1 LRSFAFICGLK
12 FSLVFDFLLRE
23 NLVLGRRKN
32 KGRNVSGVLLLDKP
46 QGCSSNHI
54 LQKVK
59 RLFGAAKAGHTGSLD
74 PLATGMLPVCFG
86 EATKISAFLLDSDKS
101 YHLKCQLG
109 VSTTTGDA
117 EGEVTETLDASSI
130 AEQDVLAVLPEFI
143 GEIQQIPPMYSAL
156 KHNGERLYKLARQ
169 GIEVERKARTVTI
182 YDIEFISLSVDEQQR
197 VILELEVDCSKG
209 TYVRTLVEDIS
220 KKINSCSHIT
230 ALRRLS
236 VGPYDGDM
244 LTIEQLTELAEQGTE
259 ALDACLQ
266 PIDSGVAD
274 WPDVHLGS
282 DAAFYVK
289 QGQAVMVPH
298 APTQGWVRIY
308 DQSHF
313 LGLGEI
319 QDDGL
324 IAPRR
329 MIRAV

>member
-1 LRSFAFICGLK
+1 M
-12 FSLVFDFLLRE
+12 
-23 NLVLGRRKN
+23 GRRKN

-46 QGCSSNHI
+46 RGCSSNHI

-86 EATKISAFLLDSDKS
+86 EATKISAFLLDSDKR
-101 YHLKCQLG
+101 YHLRCQLG

-117 EGEVTETLDASSI
+117 EGEVTETQDVSSI
-130 AEQDVLAVLPEFI
+130 TEQDVRAILPEFI
-143 GEIQQIPPMYSAL
+143 GEIEQIPPMYSAL

-169 GIEVERKARTVTI
+169 GIVVERKARTVTI
-182 YDIEFISLSVDEQQR
+182 YDIGYISLSTDEQQR
-197 VILELEVDCSKG
+197 LILELEVSCSKG
-209 TYVRTLVEDIS
+209 TYVRTLAEDIA
-220 KKINSCSHIT
+220 KKLHCGAHIT

-236 VGPYDGDM
+236 VGPYSGEM
-244 LTIEQLTELAEQGTE
+244 ITIEQLTVLSEEGYE

-266 PIDSGVAD
+266 SIDSGVAD

-282 DAAFYVK
+282 DAAFYVR
-289 QGQAVMVPH
+289 QGQPVLVPH

-319 QDDGL
+319 QDDGMV
-324 IAPRR
+324 APRR
-329 MIRAV
+329 MIKQCA

>member
-1 LRSFAFICGLK
+1 M
-12 FSLVFDFLLRE
+12 
-23 NLVLGRRKN
+23 GRRKN

-59 RLFGAAKAGHTGSLD
+59 HLFGAAKAGHTGSLD
-74 PLATGMLPVCFG
+74 PLATGMLPVCLG
-86 EATKISAFLLDSDKS
+86 EATKISAFLLDSDKR
-101 YHLKCQLG
+101 YHLQCQLG

-117 EGEVTETLDASSI
+117 EGEVLETQDVSSI
-130 AEQDVLAVLPEFI
+130 TEQDVKAVLPEFI
-143 GEIQQIPPMYSAL
+143 GKIEQIPPMYSAL

-169 GIEVERKARTVTI
+169 GIEVERKARSVTI
-182 YDIEFISLSVDEQQR
+182 YDIEFISLRTDDQQR
-197 VILELEVDCSKG
+197 LILELEVACSKG
-209 TYVRTLVEDIS
+209 TYVRTLAEDIA
-220 KKINSCSHIT
+220 KKLHCGAHIT

-236 VGPYDGDM
+236 VGPYDGEM
-244 LTIEQLTELAEQGTE
+244 LTIEQLVELAAQGE
-259 ALDACLQ
+259 EKLDSCLQ

-282 DAAFYVK
+282 DAAFYVQ

-308 DQSHF
+308 DHSHF

-324 IAPRR
+324 VAPRR
-329 MIRAV
+329 MIKQCA

>member
-1 LRSFAFICGLK
+1 M
-12 FSLVFDFLLRE
+12 
-23 NLVLGRRKN
+23 GRRKN

-86 EATKISAFLLDSDKS
+86 EATKISAFLLDSDKT

-109 VSTTTGDA
+109 VCTTTGDA
-117 EGEVTETLDASSI
+117 EGEVIETLDTSAI
-130 AEQDVLAVLPEFI
+130 TEQAVEAVLPAFI
-143 GEIQQIPPMYSAL
+143 GDIDQVPPMYSAL

-182 YDIEFISLSVDEQQR
+182 YDIDFISLSTDAQDR
-197 VILELEVDCSKG
+197 LILELEVSCSKG
-209 TYVRTLVEDIS
+209 TYVRTLVEDIA
-220 KKINSCSHIT
+220 KKLDSCAHIT
-230 ALRRLS
+230 ELRRLS

-244 LTIEQLTELAEQGTE
+244 LTIDQLTELAEQGEE
-259 ALDACLQ
+259 ALDASLQ
-266 PIDSGVAD
+266 SIDSGVAD
-274 WPDVHLGS
+274 WPDVHLS
-282 DAAFYVK
+282 ADAAFYVQ
-289 QGQAVMVPH
+289 QGQPVMVPQ
-298 APTQGWVRIY
+298 APTHGWVRIY

-319 QDDGL
+319 QDDGM

-329 MIRAV
+329 MIKQCA

>member
-1 LRSFAFICGLK
+1 
-12 FSLVFDFLLRE
+12 
-23 NLVLGRRKN
+23 LGRRKN

-46 QGCSSNHI
+46 PGSSSNHA

-86 EATKISAFLLDSDKS
+86 EATKISAFLLEADKT
-101 YHLKCQLG
+101 YRLKCQLG

-117 EGEVTETLDASSI
+117 EGEVVETHDVSSLTE
-130 AEQDVLAVLPEFI
+130 AEVKAVLPEFM
-143 GEIQQIPPMYSAL
+143 GEIEQIPPMYSAL

-169 GIEVERKARTVTI
+169 GIEVERKARRVTI
-182 YDIEFISLSVDEQQR
+182 YGIEFLSFAREDQPGSDQQR
-197 VILELEVDCSKG
+197 TILGLEVSCSKG
-209 TYVRTLVEDIS
+209 TYVRTLVEDIA
-220 KKINSCSHIT
+220 KKLNCGAHIT

-236 VGPYDGDM
+236 VGPYNGEM
-244 LTIEQLTELAEQGTE
+244 LTIEQLTELAEQGDA
-259 ALDACLQ
+259 ALDECLQ
-266 PIDSGVAD
+266 PIDSGVSH

-282 DAAFYVK
+282 DAAFYVR

-308 DQSHF
+308 DQDQF

-319 QDDGL
+319 QDDGMV
-324 IAPRR
+324 APRR
-329 MIRAV
+329 MIKQCA

>member
-1 LRSFAFICGLK
+1 M
-12 FSLVFDFLLRE
+12 
-23 NLVLGRRKN
+23 GRRKN
-32 KGRNVSGVLLLDKP
+32 KGRNISGVLLLDKP

-74 PLATGMLPVCFG
+74 PLATGMLPVCLG

-117 EGEVTETLDASSI
+117 EGDIVETLDASSI
-130 AEQDVLAVLPEFI
+130 TEQDVLAVLPEFI
-143 GEIQQIPPMYSAL
+143 GEIEQVPPMYSAL

-169 GIEVERKARTVTI
+169 GIEVERKSRKVTI
-182 YDIEFISLSVDEQQR
+182 YDIEFKSLVLDDIASDGKI
-197 VILELEVDCSKG
+197 ILELVVKCSKG
-209 TYVRTLVEDIS
+209 TYVRTLAEDIA
-220 KKINSCSHIT
+220 KKLNSCAHIT
-230 ALRRLS
+230 FLRRLS

-244 LTIEQLTELAEQGTE
+244 ITIDQLIELAEQGTD

-274 WPDVHLGS
+274 WPDVKLGA
-282 DAAFYVK
+282 DAAFYVR
-289 QGQAVMVPH
+289 QGQPVMVPH
-298 APTQGWVRIY
+298 APTEGWVRIY
-308 DQSHF
+308 DQNDF

-329 MIRAV
+329 MIREI

>member
-1 LRSFAFICGLK
+1 M
-12 FSLVFDFLLRE
+12 
-23 NLVLGRRKN
+23 GRRKN

-59 RLFGAAKAGHTGSLD
+59 RLFAAAKAGHTGSLD

-86 EATKISAFLLDSDKS
+86 EATKISAFLLDSDKR

-117 EGEVTETLDASSI
+117 EGEVTETQDVSSI
-130 AEQDVLAVLPEFI
+130 TEQDVRAVLPEFI
-143 GEIQQIPPMYSAL
+143 GEIEQIPPMYSAL
-156 KHNGERLYKLARQ
+156 KHNGERLYNLARQ
-169 GIEVERKARTVTI
+169 GIEVERKARSVTI
-182 YDIEFISLSVDEQQR
+182 YDIEYISLSTDEQQR
-197 VILELEVDCSKG
+197 LILELEVACSKG
-209 TYVRTLVEDIS
+209 TYVRTLAEDIA
-220 KKINSCSHIT
+220 KKLHCGAHIT

-236 VGPYDGDM
+236 VGPYSGEM
-244 LTIEQLTELAEQGTE
+244 LTIEQLIALSEEGFE

-282 DAAFYVK
+282 DAAFYVR
-289 QGQAVMVPH
+289 QGQPVLVPH

-319 QDDGL
+319 QDDGMV
-324 IAPRR
+324 APRR

>member
-1 LRSFAFICGLK
+1 
-12 FSLVFDFLLRE
+12 V
-23 NLVLGRRKN
+23 GRRKN

-59 RLFGAAKAGHTGSLD
+59 HLFGAAKAGHTGSLD
-74 PLATGMLPVCFG
+74 PLATGMLPVCLG
-86 EATKISAFLLDSDKS
+86 EATKISAFLLDSDKR
-101 YHLKCQLG
+101 YHLQCQLG

-117 EGEVTETLDASSI
+117 EGEVLETQDVSSI
-130 AEQDVLAVLPEFI
+130 TEQDVKAVLPEFI

-169 GIEVERKARTVTI
+169 GIEVERKARSVTI
-182 YDIEFISLSVDEQQR
+182 YDIEFISLRTDDQQR
-197 VILELEVDCSKG
+197 LILELEVACSKG
-209 TYVRTLVEDIS
+209 TYVRTLAEDIA
-220 KKINSCSHIT
+220 KKLHCGAHIT

-236 VGPYDGDM
+236 VGPYDGEM
-244 LTIEQLTELAEQGTE
+244 LTIEQLTELAAQGE
-259 ALDACLQ
+259 EKLDSCLQ

-282 DAAFYVK
+282 DAAFYVQ

-308 DQSHF
+308 DHSHF

-324 IAPRR
+324 VAPRR
-329 MIRAV
+329 MIKQCA

>member
-1 LRSFAFICGLK
+1 M
-12 FSLVFDFLLRE
+12 
-23 NLVLGRRKN
+23 GRRKN

-86 EATKISAFLLDSDKS
+86 EATKISAFLLDSDKR
-101 YHLKCQLG
+101 YHLQCQLG

-117 EGEVTETLDASSI
+117 EGEVTET
-130 AEQDVLAVLPEFI
+130 QDVSAISEQAIKDVLPEFI
-143 GEIQQIPPMYSAL
+143 GEIEQIPPMYSAL

-182 YDIEFISLSVDEQQR
+182 YDIEFIAYGKDAQQR
-197 VILELEVDCSKG
+197 DILELEVSCSKG
-209 TYVRTLVEDIS
+209 TYVRTLVEDIA
-220 KKINSCSHIT
+220 KKLNSCAHIT

-244 LTIEQLTELAEQGTE
+244 LTIDQLTELAEQGTE
-259 ALDACLQ
+259 TLDACLQ
-266 PIDSGVAD
+266 PIDSGVAH
-274 WPDVHLGS
+274 WPDVRLGS
-282 DAAFYVK
+282 DAAFYVQ
-289 QGQAVMVPH
+289 QGQPVMVPH
-298 APTQGWVRIY
+298 APTEGWVRIY

>member
-1 LRSFAFICGLK
+1 M
-12 FSLVFDFLLRE
+12 
-23 NLVLGRRKN
+23 GRRKN

-59 RLFGAAKAGHTGSLD
+59 HLFGAAKAGHTGSLD
-74 PLATGMLPVCFG
+74 PLATGMLPVCLG
-86 EATKISAFLLDSDKS
+86 EATKISAFLLDSDKR
-101 YHLKCQLG
+101 YHLQCQLG

-117 EGEVTETLDASSI
+117 EGEVLETQDVSSI
-130 AEQDVLAVLPEFI
+130 TEQDVKAVLPEFI
-143 GEIQQIPPMYSAL
+143 GKIEQIPPMYSAL

-169 GIEVERKARTVTI
+169 GIEVERKARSVTI
-182 YDIEFISLSVDEQQR
+182 YDIEFISLRTDNQQR
-197 VILELEVDCSKG
+197 LILELEVACSKG
-209 TYVRTLVEDIS
+209 TYVRTLAEDIA
-220 KKINSCSHIT
+220 KKLHCGAHIT

-236 VGPYDGDM
+236 VGPYDGEM
-244 LTIEQLTELAEQGTE
+244 LTIEQLTELAAQGE
-259 ALDACLQ
+259 EKLDSCLQ

-282 DAAFYVK
+282 DAAFYVQ

-308 DQSHF
+308 DHSHF

-324 IAPRR
+324 VAPRR
-329 MIRAV
+329 MIKQCA

>member
-1 LRSFAFICGLK
+1 M
-12 FSLVFDFLLRE
+12 
-23 NLVLGRRKN
+23 GRRKN

-86 EATKISAFLLDSDKS
+86 EATKISAFLLDSDKT

-109 VSTTTGDA
+109 VCTTTGDA
-117 EGEVTETLDASSI
+117 EGEVVETLDASSI
-130 AEQDVLAVLPEFI
+130 SEQDVKAVLPEFI
-143 GEIQQIPPMYSAL
+143 GDIEQVPPMYSAL

-169 GIEVERKARTVTI
+169 GIEVERKARPVTI
-182 YDIEFISLSVDEQQR
+182 YDIDFIGLSTDEQGR
-197 VILELEVDCSKG
+197 VILELEVSCSKG
-209 TYVRTLVEDIS
+209 TYVRTLVEDIA
-220 KKINSCSHIT
+220 KKLNSCAHIIE
-230 ALRRLS
+230 LRRLI
-236 VGPYDGDM
+236 VGPYDGGM
-244 LTIEQLTELAEQGTE
+244 MTIDQLAELAEQGE
-259 ALDACLQ
+259 ESLDACLQ

-274 WPDVHLGS
+274 WPDVHLS
-282 DAAFYVK
+282 ADAAFYVQ
-289 QGQAVMVPH
+289 QGQAVMVPQ

-319 QDDGL
+319 QDDGM

-329 MIRAV
+329 MIKQCA